1 MVRRSKRQ
9 RGLFWV
15 NLAVMLAFL
24 FGLWI
29 VGLIRYASDIPGK
42 VIDATTSTDAIVV
55 LTGGSGRL
63 NAGLDL
69 LSKDLAGLMF
79 VSGVYRGI
87 DVRKLLQ
94 VTRRDPLG
102 LEKRISIG
110 NAVNTRENAEETAK
124 WVRQK
129 AIKSLRLVTAA
140 YHMPRSRLEFTNV
153 MPGVE
158 IVPHP
163 VFPEHVKQNEWWA
176 WPGTAALMA
185 SEYNKYLMGW
195 VRLRTNYMFSRTPKP
210 KKK

>member
-15 NLAVMLAFL
+15 NLTVMLAFL
-24 FGLWI
+24 FGLWV
-29 VGLIRYASDIPGK
+29 VGLIRYADDIPGK

-69 LSKDLAGLMF
+69 LSKDLARLMF

-102 LEKRISIG
+102 LEKRIGIG

-124 WVRQK
+124 WVRRK

-140 YHMPRSRLEFTNV
+140 YHMPRSRLEFANV

-163 VFPEHVKQNEWWA
+163 VFSEHVKQNEWWA

-195 VRLRTNYMFSRTPKP
+195 VRLRTNYLFRRTPKP

>member
-1 MVRRSKRQ
+1 MVKPVVESQ
-9 RGLFWV
+9 QDWLPGW
-15 NLAVMLAFL
+15 AVMLAFL

-29 VGLIRYASDIPGK
+29 VGLIRYAGDTPGK
-42 VIDATTSTDAIVV
+42 VFDATTSTDAIVV

-69 LSKDLAGLMF
+69 LSKDFAGLMF

-102 LEKRISIG
+102 LEKRIGIG

-140 YHMPRSRLEFTNV
+140 YHMPRSRLEFANV
-153 MPGVE
+153 MPGVK

-185 SEYNKYLMGW
+185 SEYNKYLMSW
-195 VRLRTNYMFSRTPKP
+195 VRLRTNYLFRRTSNP

>member
-1 MVRRSKRQ
+1 MVRRNKHQ

-29 VGLIRYASDIPGK
+29 VGLIRYVGDIPDK

-110 NAVNTRENAEETAK
+110 NAVNTRENAEETGK

-140 YHMPRSRLEFTNV
+140 YHMPRSRLEFANV